1 MIDIEAL
8 NKVLLSFLGNKELV
22 NKWWMSKNK
31 AFDMKTPRDA
41 YIDDPHKV
49 ARYILNHSN
58 SGGS

>member
-58 SGGS
+58 PGGS